1 MIYKEGLLSLNIFNI
16 TMIKQIMPFM
26 TAKQPRIAEMID
38 RTLMNFFI
46 TLNISKGYRNLM
58 LHGFNQNSN

>member
-1 MIYKEGLLSLNIFNI
+1 MIYKEGLLSLNILNI
-16 TMIKQIMPFM
+16 TMIKQIMPLM

-58 LHGFNQNSN
+58 LHGFN

>member
-1 MIYKEGLLSLNIFNI
+1 MIYKDGLLSLNILNI
-16 TMIKQIMPFM
+16 TMIKQIMPLM

-58 LHGFNQNSN
+58 LHGFN

>member
-1 MIYKEGLLSLNIFNI
+1 
-16 TMIKQIMPFM
+16 MIKQIMPFM

-58 LHGFNQNSN
+58 LHGFN

>member
-1 MIYKEGLLSLNIFNI
+1 MIYKDGLLSLNILNI
-16 TMIKQIMPFM
+16 TMIKQIMPLM

-46 TLNISKGYRNLM
+46 TLNISKDYRNLM
-58 LHGFNQNSN
+58 LHGFN